1 MAILAIDQGTSG
13 TKAILLDDDF
23 QVIAK
28 GYAPVATEHNQSGA
42 AQTTADAIWQSV
54 IDSVN
59 QVLSTTTEKISAVG
73 LANQG
78 ESILAWDKKTG
89 DALSPV
95 IIWQDSR
102 SAALCQQRQEHSQF
116 VLSKTGLTIDPYF
129 VAPKITWLKQN
140 YPQLPKDAVITTTDT
155 YLIYKLSGEFVTDK
169 ATASRTLLFD
179 LATRSYQQQ
188 LADIWQID
196 ISNLP
201 AVINNDQVIG
211 QIKSDQLPA
220 LSGVVLAAAIVD
232 QPAALFAQN
241 CFSLGQAKCTFGT
254 GAFLLTNIADQ
265 IKISKNGLATSLA
278 WQIKDSTSYYLDG
291 QVFTA
296 ASAIDWL
303 ISNNFIAAPSDI
315 DSLPD
320 ANGVIASPS
329 FAGLGAPLWRPDATA
344 SIMGLG
350 LNHDRSHIASAM
362 VDGIAAAVADLLSAV
377 KSDGVEITTLRVD
390 GGLTQSSKLM
400 QMQADLAQIPV
411 EQYAHPDATAIG
423 VGYLAALAINPKLS
437 IKDIAQR
444 WQPAKVYL
452 PKWSAD
458 QSANYLSRWRGV
470 QRVSLDRER

>member
-179 LATRSYQQQ
+179 LHTLSWQQQ

-196 ISNLP
+196 INDLP
-201 AVINNDQVIG
+201 TLVNNDQIVG
-211 QIKSDQLPA
+211 QISCKELPA
-220 LSGVVLAAAIVD
+220 LSNLPLAATIVD
-232 QPAALFAQN
+232 QAAALF
-241 CFSLGQAKCTFGT
+241 GQGCLKAGQVKCTFGT
-254 GAFLLTNIADQ
+254 GAFLLANIGQ
-265 IKISKNGLATSLA
+265 GVKISRHGLATSLA
-278 WQIKDSTSYYLDG
+278 WQLTTSNSYYLDG
-291 QVFTA
+291 QLFTA
-296 ASAIDWL
+296 AAAVDWL
-303 ISNNFIAAPSDI
+303 IADNFLTDPQAI
-315 DSLPD
+315 DQLPD
-320 ANGVIASPS
+320 ANGVIACPA
-329 FAGLGAPLWRPDATA
+329 FAGIGAPLWRPDATA
-344 SIMGLG
+344 TIMGL
-350 LNHDRSHIASAM
+350 S
-362 VDGIAAAVADLLSAV
+362 
-377 KSDGVEITTLRVD
+377 
-390 GGLTQSSKLM
+390 
-400 QMQADLAQIPV
+400 
-411 EQYAHPDATAIG
+411 
-423 VGYLAALAINPKLS
+423 
-437 IKDIAQR
+437 
-444 WQPAKVYL
+444 
-452 PKWSAD
+452 
-458 QSANYLSRWRGV
+458 
-470 QRVSLDRER
+470 